1 MIIVRHND
9 VVLLL
14 SKKVEYDELGN
25 AIETVKER
33 MVYANEMSVSMQ
45 EFYEAGKQ
53 GIRPEKQFEIYTY
66 EYAGESQ
73 LKHNGLIYNIIRAQ
87 SKGDKTR
94 IVCKKVN

>member
-1 MIIVRHND
+1 MRHND

-25 AIETVKER
+25 AFETVNER

-53 GIRPEKQFEIYTY
+53 GIRPEKQFEIYSF
-66 EYAGESQ
+66 EYQGESK
-73 LKHNGLIYNIIRAQ
+73 LKHNNKDYEIIRTQ
-87 SKGDKTR
+87 TKGDKTR
-94 IVCKKVN
+94 LICKRVI

>member
-1 MIIVRHND
+1 MRHND

-25 AIETVKER
+25 AIETVNER

-53 GIRPEKQFEIYTY
+53 GIRPEKQFEIYSF
-66 EYAGESQ
+66 EYQGESK
-73 LKHNGLIYNIIRAQ
+73 LKHNNKDYEIIRTQ
-87 SKGDKTR
+87 TKGDKTR
-94 IVCKKVN
+94 LICKRVI